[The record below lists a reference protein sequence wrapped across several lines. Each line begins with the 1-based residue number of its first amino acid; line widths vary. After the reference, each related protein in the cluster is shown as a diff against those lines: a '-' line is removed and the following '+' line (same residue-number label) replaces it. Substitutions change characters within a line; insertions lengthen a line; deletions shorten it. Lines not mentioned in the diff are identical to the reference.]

1 MSDDNFIAR
10 WSRLKREAESE
21 KRRAGKPGA
30 DADLEPP
37 ETRTDRSTPSP
48 ALPSVVAGEPREA
61 ADPPF
66 DPATLPPIESI
77 DAATDIRAFLQKG
90 VPAALTN
97 AALRRVWAADPA
109 IRDFIEIAE
118 NQWDFTNPASI
129 PGFGPLEA
137 TGEAQRL
144 LGQAIGTLS
153 DAPDGTAAQH
163 QSSDQSKPAAPAK
176 PDQGRPP
183 AEVTE
188 PSAAAAAP
196 EPARADGQ
204 SIASAAAPQH
214 EKPVTGGSS
223 VQRRRG
229 HGTAMPR

>member
-30 DADLEPP
+30 EADREPP
-37 ETRTDRSTPSP
+37 ETRTDQSVASSAPPS
-48 ALPSVVAGEPREA
+48 AVAGETREA
-61 ADPPF
+61 GEPPF

-90 VPAALTN
+90 VPAELTK
-97 AALRRVWAADPA
+97 AALRRVWTTDPA
-109 IRDFIEIAE
+109 IRDFIEMAE

-144 LGQAIGTLS
+144 LAQAMGTLP
-153 DAPDGTAAQH
+153 DAPEGTTAESH
-163 QSSDQSKPAAPAK
+163 PSDQSQQPAPAK
-176 PDQGRPP
+176 TEQSRPP
-183 AEVTE
+183 AKPAE
-188 PSAAAAAP
+188 PAAAAAP
-196 EPARADGQ
+196 PEQAGADDQ
-204 SIASAAAPQH
+204 SIGSAAASQH
-214 EKPVTGGSS
+214 EKPIAEGSS
-223 VQRRRG
+223 VQRRKG
-229 HGTAMPR
+229 HGTAIPR